1 MAKDKTYF
9 ECTNCGHESPRWLG
23 KCPRCNMWNTFEEL
37 ESASTEK
44 KQESIINNEN
54 ADSPQLLSDINIDQQ
69 SRILT
74 GDNELDRVL
83 GGGVMPGSV
92 ILLVGDPGIGKSTL
106 LLQSLCSLTQK
117 DQKVFYVSGEESKYQ
132 IKNRA
137 ERLGVDQSKLLL
149 LSDTSLDRIMNHI
162 EKIQPDFIA
171 IDSIQTMYKSDH
183 NSVAGSVPQIR
194 ECTNALIR
202 YAKENAASVFLI
214 GHVTKDGTLAGPRI
228 LEHMVDVVLYFEG
241 DKKHEFRLLRAAK
254 NRFGSIDELGV
265 FQMTERGMQAVD
277 NPSMTLISSRASNI
291 SGSIVFCA
299 IHGSRPILLDLQA
312 LTCKSYFAIPRR
324 TVNGTDQS
332 RVQLLLAVLEKRA
345 GKRLYDQ
352 DVYIN
357 VAGGLSISDPASDLA
372 LIIAIAS
379 SFENKTLPQNFTAM
393 GEVGL
398 CGEIRAISQ
407 VQRRINECERLG
419 YNKILLPKSQKHKVK
434 ASIGTELIFAD
445 TISQAL
451 VMSL

>member
-1 MAKDKTYF
+1 MAKIKTVY
-9 ECTNCGHESPRWLG
+9 ECANCGYSSPRWLG
-23 KCPRCNMWNTFEEL
+23 KCPRCSEWNTFEEH
-37 ESASTEK
+37 EAETSVKKQPNNIIVKNTEK
-44 KQESIINNEN
+44 PQILKDISISEQ
-54 ADSPQLLSDINIDQQ
+54 D
-69 SRILT
+69 RIII
-74 GDNELDRVL
+74 GDVELDRVL

-92 ILLVGDPGIGKSTL
+92 VLLVGDPGIGKSTL
-106 LLQSLCSLTQK
+106 LLQALCKLSTNK
-117 DQKVFYVSGEESKYQ
+117 YKVLYVSGEESKYQ

-137 ERLGVDQSKLLL
+137 QRLDVNQDSLYL
-149 LSDTSLDRIMNHI
+149 LSDTSIDRIMI
-162 EKIQPDFIA
+162 EIETLKPDFIA

-183 NSVAGSVPQIR
+183 NSVAGSIPQIR
-194 ECTNALIR
+194 ECTNTLIR
-202 YAKENAASVFLI
+202 YAKENNTSIFLV
-214 GHVTKDGTLAGPRI
+214 GHVTKDGTLAGPRV

-241 DKKHEFRLLRAAK
+241 DKKHEYRLLRAAK
-254 NRFGSIDELGV
+254 NRFGSINELGV
-265 FQMTERGMQAVD
+265 FQMSKKGIETVD
-277 NPSMTLISSRASNI
+277 NPSQSLVSNRAANI

-299 IHGSRPILLDLQA
+299 IHGSRPILIDLQA

-324 TVNGTDQS
+324 TVNGADMS

-345 GKRLYDQ
+345 NKHMFDQ

-372 LIIAIAS
+372 LIIAIIS
-379 SFENKTLPQNFTAM
+379 SFENKTVPNNFTAM

-419 YNKILLPKSQKHKVK
+419 YNTILLPKSQKSKIK
-434 ASIGTELIFAD
+434 AGKDTKLLFAD

-451 VMSL
+451 VLSL

>member
-1 MAKDKTYF
+1 MAKEKTYF
-9 ECTNCGHESPRWLG
+9 ECLSCGYHSPRWLG
-23 KCPRCNMWNTFEEL
+23 KCPRCNSWNTFEEL
-37 ESASTEK
+37 EPIAEAK
-44 KQESIINNEN
+44 ENNIALLDEN
-54 ADSPQLLSDINIDQQ
+54 ADTPQVLDDIDVDEK
-69 SRILT
+69 SRVLIR
-74 GDNELDRVL
+74 NSELDRVL
-83 GGGVMPGSV
+83 GGGIMPGSV

-106 LLQSLCSLTQK
+106 LLQALCSLTEK
-117 DQKVFYVSGEESKYQ
+117 NHKVIYVSGEESKYQ
-132 IKNRA
+132 IKSRA
-137 ERLGVDQSKLLL
+137 ERLKVNQKSLLL
-149 LSDTSLDRIMNHI
+149 LTDISLDRIMNHI
-162 EKIQPDFIA
+162 EKIKPEFIA
-171 IDSIQTMYKSDH
+171 IDSIQTMYKSNH
-183 NSVAGSVPQIR
+183 SSAAGSVPQIR

-202 YAKENAASVFLI
+202 YAKENSASIFLI
-214 GHVTKDGTLAGPRI
+214 GHVTKDGSLAGPRI

-265 FQMTERGMQAVD
+265 FQMSDRGMEAVE
-277 NPSMTLISSRASNI
+277 NPSRTLISSRAANI

-324 TVNGTDQS
+324 TVNGADQS

-345 GKRLYDQ
+345 NKRLYDQ

-372 LIIAIAS
+372 LVIAIAS

-407 VQRRINECERLG
+407 IQRRINECERLG
-419 YNKILLPKSQKHKVK
+419 YNKILLPKSQKNRVK
-434 ASIGTELIFAD
+434 ASEGTELIFAD

-451 VMSL
+451 VLSF

>member
-9 ECTNCGHESPRWLG
+9 ECTNCGYESPRWLG

-37 ESASTEK
+37 ESAIPER

-54 ADSPQLLSDINIDQQ
+54 ADSPQLLSDINMDQQ
-69 SRILT
+69 LRTLI

-149 LSDTSLDRIMNHI
+149 LSDTFLDRIMNHI

-194 ECTNALIR
+194 ECTNTLIR

-379 SFENKTLPQNFTAM
+379 SFENKTLSQNFTAM

-434 ASIGTELIFAD
+434 ASTGTELIFAD

-451 VMSL
+451 VMTL